1 MRKSKLV
8 LLLAT
13 ALFTVTALSAVV
25 YARDSDDTSGS
36 MMGGGMMGRG
46 MTGGGHMM
54 GMMMGHCGDMM
65 RGDRGSGRPNEQ
77 WRDGRS
83 PAPNDH
89 N

>member
-25 YARDSDDTSGS
+25 YAHDSDETSGS

-46 MTGGGHMM
+46 MMRGGHM

-65 RGDRGSGRPNEQ
+65 QGNYGSGRPNEQ

-83 PAPNDH
+83 PGAR
-89 N
+89 

>member
-1 MRKSKLV
+1 MRKFKLAA
-8 LLLAT
+8 LFAT
-13 ALFTVTALSAVV
+13 ALFTVTTVSAVV
-25 YARDSDDTSGS
+25 YARDSDDMSGS
-36 MMGGGMMGRG
+36 MTGGGMMGRG
-46 MTGGGHMM
+46 MMGGGHMM
-54 GMMMGHCGDMM
+54 GTMMGHCGDMM

>member
-1 MRKSKLV
+1 MRKFKLAA
-8 LLLAT
+8 LFAA
-13 ALFTVTALSAVV
+13 ALFTAVATSTV
-25 YARDSDDTSGS
+25 VNARDSDDASGS
-36 MMGGGMMGRG
+36 MMGRGMMR
-46 MTGGGHMM
+46 GGHMM
-54 GMMMGHCGDMM
+54 GMMTGHCGDMM

>member
-13 ALFTVTALSAVV
+13 ALLTVTALSAVV

-36 MMGGGMMGRG
+36 MMGGGMIGRG
-46 MTGGGHMM
+46 MMGGGHMM

-65 RGDRGSGRPNEQ
+65 RADRGSGRPNEQ

>member
-1 MRKSKLV
+1 
-8 LLLAT
+8 
-13 ALFTVTALSAVV
+13 
-25 YARDSDDTSGS
+25 
-36 MMGGGMMGRG
+36 
-46 MTGGGHMM
+46 M

>member
-1 MRKSKLV
+1 MHKSKQA
-8 LLLAT
+8 LLLGAT
-13 ALFTVTALSAVV
+13 FAAVTVLPAIL
-25 YARDSDDTSGS
+25 YARDSDGPSGS
-36 MMGGGMMGRG
+36 MMGGGMGTSR
-46 MTGGGHMM
+46 
-54 GMMMGHCGDMM
+54 MMGHCGDMM

>member
-1 MRKSKLV
+1 MRKSKL
-8 LLLAT
+8 T
-13 ALFTVTALSAVV
+13 ALFAAVLFTVVAMSAVV
-25 YARDSDDTSGS
+25 YARDSGDASGS
-36 MMGGGMMGRG
+36 MMGGGMMGKG
-46 MTGGGHMM
+46 TMGGGHMM

-77 WRDGRS
+77 WCDGRS

>member
-1 MRKSKLV
+1 MRKCKLA
-8 LLLAT
+8 LLLAA
-13 ALFTVTALSAVV
+13 ALFTVVAMSPVV

-46 MTGGGHMM
+46 MMGGEHMM
-54 GMMMGHCGDMM
+54 GMMTGHCGDMM